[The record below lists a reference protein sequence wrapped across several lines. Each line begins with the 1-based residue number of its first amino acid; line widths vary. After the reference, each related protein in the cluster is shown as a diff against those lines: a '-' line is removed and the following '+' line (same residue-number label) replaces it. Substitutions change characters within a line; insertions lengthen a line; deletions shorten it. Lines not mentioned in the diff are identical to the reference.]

1 MPIKWMLFM
10 VKPMPEL
17 TLLMLMPILL
27 WLNLTDA
34 NFDSVDTHANADHV
48 EAVADTDHVEADA
61 NTDHIDAD
69 GYADHVVGI
78 RSNDWIF
85 SGRPGHRSWH

>member
-10 VKPMPEL
+10 VKPMPEV

-48 EAVADTDHVEADA
+48 EAVTNTDHV
-61 NTDHIDAD
+61 DAD

>member
-1 MPIKWMLFM
+1 
-10 VKPMPEL
+10 MPEL
-17 TLLMLMPILL
+17 TSVMLMPILL
-27 WLNLTDA
+27 QLTLTDA
-34 NFDSVDTHANADHV
+34 NFASVDTY
-48 EAVADTDHVEADA
+48 ADTDHVDTDA
-61 NTDHIDAD
+61 NTDHVDAD